1 MGKSHGKGTSF
12 FLALPPR
19 EWGQNL
25 VRHACLLYYQQAN
38 VLCHATIGY
47 CILCTIAHLFKV
59 FYNASRK
66 CFISSYDS
74 KRAVKETKWR
84 LARLQSMLPMAY
96 LTNDHSA

>member
-1 MGKSHGKGTSF
+1 M
-12 FLALPPR
+12 P
-19 EWGQNL
+19 
-25 VRHACLLYYQQAN
+25 VYQQAN
-38 VLCHATIGY
+38 VLCHAIIGY
-47 CILCTIAHLFKV
+47 CFLCTIAHLFKV

-96 LTNDHSA
+96 LTNGHSA